1 MTSPDFN
8 MLTAMQT
15 IAKQQDEIEAL
26 RQQIDEYKV
35 RVLDLNER
43 LIEANQ
49 DINDL
54 TWRLERLRP

>member
-43 LIEANQ
+43 LLEANQ

>member
-8 MLTAMQT
+8 ILTAMQT

-43 LIEANQ
+43 LLEANQ